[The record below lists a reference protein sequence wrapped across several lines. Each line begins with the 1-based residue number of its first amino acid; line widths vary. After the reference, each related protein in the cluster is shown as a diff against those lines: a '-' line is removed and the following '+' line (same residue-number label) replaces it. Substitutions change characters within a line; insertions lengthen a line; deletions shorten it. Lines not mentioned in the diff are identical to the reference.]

1 MNKEGTADNSCVS
14 HTSKGRWWEQE
25 ATGYKGGGVGVGD
38 VYGHQYDS
46 RKGLFFLSRSEEK
59 DLLRAAIVCC

>member
-46 RKGLFFLSRSEEK
+46 RKGLFS
-59 DLLRAAIVCC
+59 